1 MKRALFLFCLLI
13 IGFRSLYAQNIE
25 FKASN
30 FPGKK
35 AELEQAKENL
45 KQGQNCYSNEL
56 FRKANEFFLKAYSF
70 NTNNAELN
78 YQIGMCY
85 YFTGMKSRSL
95 PYFEKS
101 QSLLTDKTGEI
112 KYYLAIAYQYNLEFD
127 KAINEYNDY
136 KKTLSKKALAAESA
150 DIDKK
155 ITECTIAKEFV
166 NTPRKNIVITNLGNE
181 INSEYSEYTP
191 LVSDD
196 GTKMFLTLQGDDTVA
211 KDPTKPQVDE
221 FIYTSGKTDGHW
233 SKPVLAKSPFNKN
246 LFCSIVAMEQ
256 KKNALVVY
264 KGEKGGDLYET
275 QYDGKKYSPFVS
287 LGPKINTKYQESSAS
302 ITADGQTMYFASDR
316 PGGNGGSDIYVSQ
329 LDNKGKWGTPKN
341 IGTAINTPFDEDGVC
356 ISADGKTLY
365 FSSKGH
371 KNMGEFDVF
380 KSVNVDGN
388 WCQAENMGYPINT
401 PGNDIYFQI
410 SPDEKSAYYAS
421 ERPEGYGGEDIYLV
435 KFVEEKPV
443 LADTFAKVDTNR
455 YAVMKQKLDSAGFK
469 DFYARVQIG
478 AFYKKNIADFKNA
491 YPSLKSQAIYMESVR
506 TGKKKILRKF
516 MLNQKFST
524 IKEAETAQMEMWN
537 VHKIADAFVAIY
549 NKKNERVAIYN
560 TKKKEFVILK
570 GDKKLIYF

>member
-1 MKRALFLFCLLI
+1 MKRAFFLFCLLI
-13 IGFRSLYAQNIE
+13 VSFRSLYAQNIE

-35 AELEQAKENL
+35 AELDQAKEDL

-56 FRKANEFFLKAYSF
+56 FRKANTFFLQANSF
-70 NTNNAELN
+70 NPNNAELN

-136 KKTLSKKALAAESA
+136 KKTLSKKALTAEGTGI
-150 DIDKK
+150 DIR
-155 ITECTIAKEFV
+155 IAECTIAKEFV
-166 NTPRKNIVITNLGNE
+166 NDARKNIVITALGTE

-191 LVSDD
+191 LVSDN
-196 GTKMFLTLQGDDTVA
+196 GTKMYLTLQGDDTVA
-211 KDPTKPQVDE
+211 QDPTKPQIDE
-221 FIYTSGKTDGHW
+221 FIYTSEKIAGRW
-233 SKPVLAKSPFNKN
+233 SKPVLAKSPFNRN
-246 LFCSIVAMEQ
+246 LYCSIVALEP
-256 KKNALVVY
+256 KKNLFVVY

-275 QYDGKKYSPFVS
+275 QFDGTKYTPFVS

-302 ITADGQTMYFASDR
+302 LTADGQTMYFVSDR

-329 LDNKGKWGTPKN
+329 LDSKGKWGTAKN
-341 IGTAINTPFDEDGVC
+341 MGTAINTPLDEDGVC

-371 KNMGEFDVF
+371 KNMGAFDVF

-410 SPDEKSAYYAS
+410 SPDETSAYYAS
-421 ERPEGYGGEDIYLV
+421 ERPDGLGGEDIYLV
-435 KFVEEKPV
+435 TLAEAKPV
-443 LADTFAKVDTNR
+443 LADTFAKTDTNR
-455 YAVMKQKLDSAGFK
+455 YALMKQKLDSAGYK
-469 DFYARVQIG
+469 GFYARVQIG
-478 AFYKKNIADFKNA
+478 AFSKRSVADFKNV
-491 YPSLKSQAIYMESVR
+491 YPSLKSTEIYTESVR
-506 TGKKKILRKF
+506 MGKKKIVHKF
-516 MLNQKFST
+516 MLYQKFST
-524 IKEAETAQMEMWN
+524 IKEAEAAQIEMWN

-560 TKKKEFVILK
+560 TKKKQFVILK